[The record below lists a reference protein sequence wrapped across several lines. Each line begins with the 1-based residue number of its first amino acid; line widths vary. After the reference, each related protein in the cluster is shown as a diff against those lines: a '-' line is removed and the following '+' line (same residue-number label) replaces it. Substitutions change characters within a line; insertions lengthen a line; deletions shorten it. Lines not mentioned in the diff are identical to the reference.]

1 MAQAATNSSYRIL
14 PQIAR
19 RPALGEQGTLEETCK
34 RFELNYQSAANAKS
48 VCVAFEFSRRREKL
62 TFSHYQEVQGR
73 DDAEELLDWCEEKI
87 ADKVQS

>member
-19 RPALGEQGTLEETCK
+19 RPALGEPGTLEETCK

-48 VCVAFEFSRRREKL
+48 VCESFEFTRRRVKL
-62 TFSHYQEVQGR
+62 SFSHHAEVQAR
-73 DDAEELLDWCEEKI
+73 T
-87 ADKVQS
+87 